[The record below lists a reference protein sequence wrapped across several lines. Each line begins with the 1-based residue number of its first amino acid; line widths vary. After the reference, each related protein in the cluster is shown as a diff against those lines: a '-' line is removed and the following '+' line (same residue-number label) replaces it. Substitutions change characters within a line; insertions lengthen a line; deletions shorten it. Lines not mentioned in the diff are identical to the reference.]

1 MHSPFI
7 LLAAFAATVSAQST
21 EVQVFQPGPTT
32 LPLRA
37 VRASVVNANAV
48 ATTLA
53 IHCEGNVYP
62 PNPPDGA
69 CAVCSPFTITQG
81 YSTYSV
87 SAVYSAS
94 AGGVEE
100 THTVVQD
107 CDITASTSLAACT
120 LSAKVEVSVL
130 GRKTITTSSATVTL
144 HSDDIWY
151 TPVLVTAGAEKL
163 TASRATQTLSDTS
176 TTQTRPGATQTTLSD
191 GTVVVNAASANMGF
205 VQAAVAA
212 VAAAAMGFF

>member
-7 LLAAFAATVSAQST
+7 LLAALAVTVSADT

-53 IHCEGNVYP
+53 IYCEGNVYP

-81 YSTYSV
+81 PSTYSV

-130 GRKTITTSSATVTL
+130 GRITTTTSSATVTL
-144 HSDDIWY
+144 HSGDIWY

-163 TASRATQTLSDTS
+163 TASRATQTLSDTR
-176 TTQTRPGATQTTLSD
+176 TTQTRPGTTQTTLSD

>member
-1 MHSPFI
+1 MHSAFV
-7 LLAAFAATVSAQST
+7 LLAALAATVSADT
-21 EVQVFQPGPTT
+21 EVQIFQPGPTT

-37 VRASVVNANAV
+37 VRASIVDANAG

-62 PNPPDGA
+62 ANPPDGA
-69 CAVCSPFTITQG
+69 CAVCSPYTITQG

-87 SAVYSAS
+87 SAVYSVS

-130 GRKTITTSSATVTL
+130 GRVTTTTSSATATL

-151 TPVLVTAGAEKL
+151 TPVLVTAGEEKL
-163 TASRATQTLSDTS
+163 TASRATQTQSGTS
-176 TTQTRPGATQTTLSD
+176 TTETGPRTTTTASD
-191 GTVVVNAASANMGF
+191 GTVIVNAASGNMGF
-205 VQAAVAA
+205 GQAAVAA

>member
-7 LLAAFAATVSAQST
+7 LLAALAATVFADT

-37 VRASVVNANAV
+37 VRASIVDANAV

-62 PNPPDGA
+62 VNPPDGA

-120 LSAKVEVSVL
+120 LSARVEVSAL
-130 GRKTITTSSATVTL
+130 GRRTTTTSSGTVTL
-144 HSDDIWY
+144 HSGDIWY
-151 TPVLVTAGAEKL
+151 TPVLVTAGTERL
-163 TASRATQTLSDTS
+163 TASRATQTVSDT
-176 TTQTRPGATQTTLSD
+176 TTQTRPGTTQTTLSD